1 MNNAV
6 LIDIAFITVIS
17 NILYQINV
25 GLVNRRYLFKN
36 IAVQKPLIGRLYIT
50 EILYCNV
57 KRVCVCGVCVCVCYS
72 YILHYNI
79 DVPLTSEMMATPLV
93 ECVLDK
99 YKLIDFNFT
108 EHLIYGIK

>member
-36 IAVQKPLIGRLYIT
+36 IAVQKPLIGRLYILQKYYIVT
-50 EILYCNV
+50 LN
-57 KRVCVCGVCVCVCYS
+57 VCVCVC
-72 YILHYNI
+72 
-79 DVPLTSEMMATPLV
+79 VCV
-93 ECVLDK
+93 CVLQLYITCITLMSPSLLK
-99 YKLIDFNFT
+99 
-108 EHLIYGIK
+108 